1 VGVSYRAVPRDR
13 PPLAGRMTILAI
25 DMSQMTSIFRRGRW
39 TERAQVG
46 SRAARTTILVL
57 ALFVSGCRGLDDPG
71 ASVGVFFPR
80 HGLSGPH
87 LLAPLK
93 GLLEINN
100 GCLWVVEPGGT
111 KRMPIWPPRF
121 GLRRPVAALQV
132 VDSAGLVVAAE
143 GEMVTLVGGEYP
155 TDAARALMGRDEP
168 SACRG
173 YGFWVVGAVG
183 QSRPG
188 GSSIP

>member
-1 VGVSYRAVPRDR
+1 VSQVTSSF
-13 PPLAGRMTILAI
+13 GR
-25 DMSQMTSIFRRGRW
+25 SRW

-46 SRAARTTILVL
+46 PRAAPTAILLL
-57 ALFVSGCRGLDDPG
+57 ALFVSGCRGFDDPG

-87 LLAPLK
+87 ALAPLK
-93 GLLEINN
+93 GLLETNN
-100 GCLWVVEPGGT
+100 GCLWVVEAGGT
-111 KRMPIWPPRF
+111 KRLPIWPAGF
-121 GLRRPVAALQV
+121 GLRRPVARLQV
-132 VDSAGLVVAAE
+132 VDSGGLVVAAE

-155 TDAARALMGRDEP
+155 TDAARELMGRDEP

-183 QSRPG
+183 PRRPG